1 MKISNKTKAVIGSYL
16 RAVAAAAI
24 AVAIGMATDLAP
36 QYAVLIGAIAAP
48 AMKWADKNAK
58 DYGLTK

>member
-1 MKISNKTKAVIGSYL
+1 MTINKKTKEVVKSYI

-24 AVAIGMATDLAP
+24 AVAVAMATDLAP

-48 AMKWADKNAK
+48 AIKWADKNSK
-58 DYGLTK
+58 EYGRTK